1 MPAPP
6 MEKDVY
12 MPMTA
17 IPTMKPKKRK
27 AARTGII
34 AGACGFA
41 AQHTV
46 STRGPW
52 IETGAHT
59 VAR

>member
-27 AARTGII
+27 AARTGVN
-34 AGACGFA
+34 AATCGFA

-46 STRGPW
+46 STRGPQ
-52 IETGAHT
+52 IENGA
-59 VAR
+59 RRP